1 MKNKNLLS
9 LITGLAIIASPAVYA
24 ENQSACETVL
34 CLAGPYQGQS
44 GGSQCNGPIQRYFDI
59 NAFDGAG
66 DFDPSQTAQDR
77 LEFLNGC
84 QSADP
89 AWKNGINSIF
99 GSIQG

>member
-1 MKNKNLLS
+1 MKTTNLLS
-9 LITGLAIIASPAVYA
+9 LISSLAIIASPTVHA
-24 ENQSACETVL
+24 ENQFACETVL

-66 DFDPSQTAQDR
+66 NFDPPQTAQDR
-77 LEFLNGC
+77 LDFLNDC

-89 AWKNGINSIF
+89 AWKNGINNKY